1 MNVHSHQLVREP
13 IKIMDIRQLKYF
25 MAIADCGSLSQAS
38 IRLHV
43 VQSALSHNL
52 SQLEEELRAKLF
64 HRRPRGVEVT
74 EAGKLLYKYAKEVL
88 SILDEAKLKI
98 STLDAEVHK
107 QIWIGAN
114 HTATRMILPDL
125 PKKLVE
131 AFPQIK
137 FGFVEDLSSTL
148 VEYLV
153 DGKSDI
159 ALTYNPPDEL
169 SLHRLPVLEER
180 VCCVGSPQLLGE
192 GDKPITFDEVV
203 NLPLILPGQGANLRG
218 TVKHV
223 EEANKLIGACV
234 MEINSLSFLISVLK
248 EGMGCTVFSRTT
260 VAEEIDK
267 GDLVLRPIID
277 PEIRRDL
284 YIVFLPTA
292 RNTPLLDELAR
303 FIQKHIHDHLAAN
316 PIDGIRVLE

>member
-1 MNVHSHQLVREP
+1 MG
-13 IKIMDIRQLKYF
+13 IRQLKYF

-52 SQLEEELRAKLF
+52 SQLEEELQTKLF

-74 EAGKLLYKYAKEVL
+74 EAGRLLYEYAQEVL
-88 SILDEAKLKI
+88 STLDKAKLKI
-98 STLDAEVHK
+98 RTLDAEVHK
-107 QIWIGAN
+107 QVWIGAN
-114 HTATRMILPDL
+114 HTATRMILPNL

-131 AFPQIK
+131 TFPQIK
-137 FGFVEDLSSTL
+137 FGFVEDLSSIL

-169 SLHRLPVLEER
+169 SLDRLPILEEH

-192 GDKPITFDEVV
+192 DDKPITFHEVV
-203 NLPLILPGQGANLRG
+203 KLPLILPGQGANLRG
-218 TVKHV
+218 IVKHV
-223 EEANKLIGACV
+223 EQANKLLGACV
-234 MEINSLSFLISVLK
+234 MEINSLSFLISALK
-248 EGMGCTVFSRTT
+248 EGIGCTVFSRTT
-260 VAEEIDK
+260 VAKEIEK
-267 GDLVLRPIID
+267 GELVFRPIID

-284 YIVFLPTA
+284 YIVSLPTA
-292 RNTPLLDELAR
+292 RNAPLLEELAR
-303 FIQKHIHDHLAAN
+303 FIQKHIHDHLAAH
-316 PIDGIRVLE
+316 PIDVIRVLE

>member
-1 MNVHSHQLVREP
+1 MG
-13 IKIMDIRQLKYF
+13 IRQLKYF

-52 SQLEEELRAKLF
+52 SQLEEELQTKLF

-74 EAGKLLYKYAKEVL
+74 EAGKLLYEYAREVF
-88 SILDEAKLKI
+88 STLDEARVAI

-107 QIWIGAN
+107 QVWIGAN

-125 PKKLVE
+125 PKKLAA

-137 FGFVEDLSSTL
+137 FGFVEDLSSTV

-153 DGKSDI
+153 DGRSDVS
-159 ALTYNPPDEL
+159 LTYNPPDEL

-180 VCCVGSPQLLGE
+180 VCCVGSPRLLGE
-192 GDKPITFDEVV
+192 GDKPITFDEVA

-218 TVKHV
+218 TVKQV
-223 EEANKLIGACV
+223 EQANKLVSACV
-234 MEINSLSFLISVLK
+234 MEINSLSFLVSALK
-248 EGMGCTVFSRTT
+248 EGMGCTVFSRKT
-260 VAEEIDK
+260 VAEEIEK
-267 GDLVLRPIID
+267 GELVCRPIIA

-284 YIVFLPTA
+284 YIVYLPTA
-292 RNTPLLDELAR
+292 SNTPLLGELAG
-303 FIQKHIHDHLAAN
+303 FIRKHIHESLAAN
-316 PIDGIRVLE
+316 PVDEIRVLE